1 MDTGSR
7 VGGAWPISNA
17 SVVAGPAPR
26 PNSGAAVLRA
36 VTFGLAFVVVV
47 TGCAIFTERPP
58 AGTRPFQAQVQS
70 KLAGPAELT
79 VSTPAG
85 VLAGAVRPASLPAG
99 STTAV
104 TFHVPMAGEWAI
116 EVNGLPA
123 FGSAEIN
130 RNMAVCELIRLELL
144 EEGFGADC
152 FAGP

>member
-7 VGGAWPISNA
+7 AEGAWPTSNA
-17 SVVAGPAPR
+17 SVAASLSRR
-26 PNSGAAVLRA
+26 PNSGVAVLRA
-36 VTFGLAFVVVV
+36 VTLGLAFDVLIA
-47 TGCAIFTERPP
+47 GCAIFTEPPP

-70 KLAGPAELT
+70 RLAGPAELT
-79 VSTPAG
+79 ISTPAG
-85 VLAGAVRPASLPAG
+85 VLPGAVRPASLPAG

-130 RNMAVCELIRLELL
+130 RNMAVCEMTRLELL